1 MIANHHSQF
10 NERLNATA
18 LTTPAKTAMAG
29 RQWDADDDRWAA
41 DWNVSIEKM
50 KDDSLAAG
58 GDVRTL

>member
-1 MIANHHSQF
+1 
-10 NERLNATA
+10 
-18 LTTPAKTAMAG
+18 MAG
-29 RQWDADDDRWAA
+29 RQWDADDDRWEA

>member
-10 NERLNATA
+10 NERLKRDGA
-18 LTTPAKTAMAG
+18 TTPAKTAMAG